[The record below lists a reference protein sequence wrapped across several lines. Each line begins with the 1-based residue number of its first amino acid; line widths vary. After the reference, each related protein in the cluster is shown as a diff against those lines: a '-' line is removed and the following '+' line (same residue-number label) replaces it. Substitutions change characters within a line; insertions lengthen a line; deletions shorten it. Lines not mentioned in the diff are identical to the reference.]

1 MLLKLQKLAEIMV
14 KWALELPFAE
24 TYQKIRYI
32 AIELPTKSSHGN
44 DLDSDSSIRTGFSRQ
59 LTKRKPISRQL
70 SKRKSLLADNL
81 QKESTSADRKHFPT
95 R

>member
-1 MLLKLQKLAEIMV
+1 MCIRERFLIYEGIRIYAKMN

-44 DLDSDSSIRTGFSRQ
+44 DLDFKIMTRPSESVS
-59 LTKRKPISRQL
+59 
-70 SKRKSLLADNL
+70 ADNL
-81 QKESTSADRKHFPT
+81 
-95 R
+95 

>member
-1 MLLKLQKLAEIMV
+1 MLLKLQKLAEIMD

-44 DLDSDSSIRTGFSRQ
+44 DLDFKIMTPPSE
-59 LTKRKPISRQL
+59 PIS
-70 SKRKSLLADNL
+70 ADNL
-81 QKESTSADRKHFPT
+81 QKESQLADNYPRESHF
-95 R
+95 